1 MAKKKNLV
9 AIVLLFVICLFST
22 AISTQVFAATEDET
36 ITKGVY
42 IDSIHIGGMTM
53 DEAKQAVKDY
63 VDGLKSKKINVQ
75 MGKNTESISLNK
87 LGYDMKEND
96 YIDEAVMIGKT
107 GNLIKRYKELKDTEA
122 SNLVYNLEFNVN
134 DKKIKKFI
142 EDKLST
148 YDQPSKNA
156 TIKRQNGQFV
166 YTDHKVGRKVD
177 VDKTVEAIDTSLSDG
192 WNREDITL
200 EAVVEDDQPKYTRE
214 DVEKVKTK
222 LGTFS
227 TTYTTSSQNR
237 AGNLA
242 NGARLINN
250 TVLYPGDVFSAY
262 DKLTPFTT
270 SNGYYEAGA
279 YSNGKVIDSIGG
291 GACQVTT
298 TLYNAVLFSEL
309 DIVERYPHSMTI
321 SYVDLSRDA
330 AIAGTWKDLKFKN
343 DTKAPILIEAY
354 TSGRTIT
361 FNIWGEETRDK
372 NDRKVKYETVV
383 LDERS
388 PGPDVVTKDPTKP
401 TTYSLTTQPAHTG
414 YSAELYKVVYEN
426 GAEVSRTRVNKSV
439 YNSSPR
445 YVTIGTK
452 KEEKPPVTPG
462 DETPAGDDAPPKD
475 SHDNAGSNDNT
486 GDTDNDNG
494 LDNAEGET
502 EPEDEPV
509 WEDIQSGDLPS
520 DDAADGNVTD
530 GN

>member
-9 AIVLLFVICLFST
+9 TIVLLFVICLFST
-22 AISTQVFAATEDET
+22 AISTRVFAASEDET

-42 IDSIHIGGMTM
+42 IDSIHIGGMTAE
-53 DEAKQAVKDY
+53 EAKQAVKDY
-63 VDGLKSKKINVQ
+63 VEDLKSKKINVQ
-75 MGKNTESISLNK
+75 IGKDTESISLSK
-87 LGYDMKEND
+87 LGYDVKDND
-96 YIDEAVMIGKT
+96 YINQAVMIGKT

-134 DKKIKKFI
+134 DKKIKKFVK
-142 EDKLST
+142 DKLSA

-156 TIKRQNGQFV
+156 SVKRQNGQFV

-177 VDKTVEAIDTSLSDG
+177 VDKTVEEIDNSLSDG

-200 EAVVEDDQPKYTRE
+200 SAVVEDDQPKYTTE

-361 FNIWGEETRDK
+361 FNIWGDETRD
-372 NDRKVKYETVV
+372 DSGRKIKFETVV
-383 LDERS
+383 LNEKS

-426 GAEVSRTRVNKSV
+426 GVEVSRTRINKSV
-439 YNSSPR
+439 YNPSPR

-452 KEEKPPVTPG
+452 EEEPPVTAG

-475 SHDNAGSNDNT
+475 SNNTAGN
-486 GDTDNDNG
+486 TDNDTG
-494 LDNAEGET
+494 IDNAENET

-509 WEDIQSGDLPS
+509 WEDIQPGDVPS
-520 DDAADGNVTD
+520 DDAADGNET
-530 GN
+530 NEN